1 MFTKENQDTLSQKNH
16 LSICHANLFYPPP
29 PPPPTHTHTHTLFKD
44 SVYKYNYFVRIPR
57 FPRFISVIYL
67 FKPLNTSQHI

>member
-1 MFTKENQDTLSQKNH
+1 MFTKENQHTLSQKNH

-29 PPPPTHTHTHTLFKD
+29 HTLFKD
-44 SVYKYNYFVRIPR
+44 CVYKYNYIVRIPR

-67 FKPLNTSQHI
+67 FMPLNESQHI